1 MVSPMVFKFLVVTY
15 VAFKKSSLLVR
26 TLDDVIYTVD
36 TEGESYYVT
45 STLGDGE
52 LWRSLDELIGYSMI
66 KLDRVLEISRVTRDG
81 TDEPVKALWRN

>member
-1 MVSPMVFKFLVVTY
+1 MVFKFLVVTY

-26 TLDDVIYTVD
+26 SLDDVIYTVD
-36 TEGESYYVT
+36 TEGDSGYTVT

-66 KLDRVLEISRVTRDG
+66 KLDRVLEISRVTRD
-81 TDEPVKALWRN
+81 EPVKALWRKD